1 MTAEMDPSMEEIRGM
16 TPDSE
21 KDPTAVESARDARAK
36 LDAKD
41 PEIRKQRLAEIR
53 AEIQRRKDEAEAQ
66 RLAEIEAAK
75 TPAERA
81 AERRE
86 RQIAERGLEPWTER
100 VGKAPLRTA
109 LGVAEMG
116 LMVATGAA
124 AEVVGGWAGLL
135 GGGSAEDRANRI
147 EALTEAMTF
156 TPKTLEGE
164 LMLQTIAKPLMWL
177 DDNARDISEKL
188 GGDSPI
194 VQAGIYTTLTGGAE
208 IIGFK
213 GAGKLKVNPKL
224 KEVQKVADDM
234 GIGLKQ
240 SDMSQDVIDAARRMS
255 PEVRAQNAGELRE
268 ALLQARNQQRMVVAQ
283 QTQALRKTE
292 ASMRAGDVTAFA
304 KDLGEWM
311 TLEGYDI
318 AKMPGV
324 KNMLDDLGRIDK
336 VSPLTG
342 PRKAVVDAE
351 KQAANAIGRAEEV
364 GAGVIEL
371 PGSVKR
377 NVADNAQD
385 VAEQARRNVEETAAN
400 SAATLNEI
408 QTIRNRAEKRAK
420 RLKDE
425 GAESFSD
432 EAVGLATVQRK
443 LDEFLDEQFM
453 NDMIDGTDSALSGWR
468 IATEART
475 HLNRRF
481 NEDRVIKQLMDREA
495 SPEAIRAFVFG
506 QSSVSPKGHAVKVVR
521 KLKSILGKDHPA
533 IQGMQADMIFELTA
547 PLLSERPNFNKF
559 IADYDKLTHRH
570 PTLVKE
576 LGLGETN
583 LKKLRD
589 FATVANRLPTG
600 HPMIS
605 IDFISKIIARQG
617 WGHQIAKK
625 GMQVNI
631 LSRMIAAAM
640 GKDSVPTRKILAE
653 ALEVMYDEPA
663 INKNSVNALR
673 VAQATILADITDAG
687 REDE

>member
-1 MTAEMDPSMEEIRGM
+1 
-16 TPDSE
+16 
-21 KDPTAVESARDARAK
+21 
-36 LDAKD
+36 
-41 PEIRKQRLAEIR
+41 
-53 AEIQRRKDEAEAQ
+53 
-66 RLAEIEAAK
+66 
-75 TPAERA
+75 
-81 AERRE
+81 
-86 RQIAERGLEPWTER
+86 
-100 VGKAPLRTA
+100 
-109 LGVAEMG
+109 
-116 LMVATGAA
+116 
-124 AEVVGGWAGLL
+124 
-135 GGGSAEDRANRI
+135 
-147 EALTEAMTF
+147 
-156 TPKTLEGE
+156 
-164 LMLQTIAKPLMWL
+164 
-177 DDNARDISEKL
+177 
-188 GGDSPI
+188 
-194 VQAGIYTTLTGGAE
+194 
-208 IIGFK
+208 
-213 GAGKLKVNPKL
+213 
-224 KEVQKVADDM
+224 
-234 GIGLKQ
+234 
-240 SDMSQDVIDAARRMS
+240 
-255 PEVRAQNAGELRE
+255 
-268 ALLQARNQQRMVVAQ
+268 MVVAQ

-292 ASMRAGDVTAFA
+292 ASMRAGDVTAFS

-342 PRKAVVDAE
+342 PRKAVLDAE